1 MSVTVVVGAQ
11 WGDEGKGKIIDYL
24 AVKLAKNNNNIVAR
38 YQGGANAGH
47 TIYVNEQKYVLHL
60 IPSGILQY
68 NITCVIGNGVVLD
81 PNQFLDEVDELR
93 LQGLSVDGRIL
104 ISNSV
109 HITTEYHR
117 SIDDPGG
124 LIGSTKKGIGPTY
137 TDKIARKGLRAVDL
151 FSSKKTEEFVNQ
163 LSITQLEKTNILNQ
177 LNRAI
182 ERGFLNYIH
191 DTSLYLNEAIKNGS
205 QVLAEGAQG
214 TLLDIDHGTYP
225 YVTSSNTVAGAACT
239 GLGIGPT
246 KITSVIGVVKA
257 YSTRVGNGPFVSQ
270 MSLDTE
276 EHIRLKGKEYGAT
289 TGRARR
295 CGWLDMVALKH
306 SCRVNGITHLALT
319 KIDVLDG
326 LDKVKVCTGYKYND
340 EIFSEVPTSLEVLEK
355 CEPIF
360 TTFDGWPD
368 RSRLSGKN
376 QTLASLDP
384 NERKYLQFIWQSL
397 GVEPMII
404 STGPERDQT
413 ILI

>member
-1 MSVTVVVGAQ
+1 
-11 WGDEGKGKIIDYL
+11 
-24 AVKLAKNNNNIVAR
+24 
-38 YQGGANAGH
+38 
-47 TIYVNEQKYVLHL
+47 
-60 IPSGILQY
+60 
-68 NITCVIGNGVVLD
+68 
-81 PNQFLDEVDELR
+81 
-93 LQGLSVDGRIL
+93 
-104 ISNSV
+104 
-109 HITTEYHR
+109 
-117 SIDDPGG
+117 
-124 LIGSTKKGIGPTY
+124 
-137 TDKIARKGLRAVDL
+137 LRAVDL